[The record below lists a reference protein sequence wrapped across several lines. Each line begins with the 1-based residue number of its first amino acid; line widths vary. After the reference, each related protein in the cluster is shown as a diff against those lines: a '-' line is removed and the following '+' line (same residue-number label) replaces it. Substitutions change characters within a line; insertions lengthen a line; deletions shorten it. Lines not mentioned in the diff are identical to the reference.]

1 MIARCA
7 TRPESM
13 RPRASRW
20 CQHGQAHVGEAAGDG
35 VIEELLPLG
44 VVAVESREER
54 LDITLSPEEEAA
66 CGQMTVRRR
75 REFRTARRCAQ
86 LALVRLGLPPA
97 PIPIGP
103 HGEPRWPLG
112 VVGSITHCAGYRACA
127 LARAHEVAAVGI
139 DAERDA
145 ALPRGVLN
153 AITAAGEITQ
163 LRELMEST
171 PEVHWDRL
179 AFSVKEAVYKIQFA
193 IAKRHLEL
201 DDVFV
206 AFDPGEQIFRAR
218 LPAPGVVVDD
228 CHLTVL
234 HGRWLSRD
242 GLVLTAVALGRL
254 GMDPPQSVARPVGSR
269 IQRASFV
276 GCADRRSERRSSSA
290 A

>member
-66 CGQMTVRRR
+66 CGQMTVRRQ

-153 AITAAGEITQ
+153 AITASRRDNSAARVDGVHSRGALGPVGVQ
-163 LRELMEST
+163 RQGGGLQDPVCDRQT
-171 PEVHWDRL
+171 P
-179 AFSVKEAVYKIQFA
+179 
-193 IAKRHLEL
+193 
-201 DDVFV
+201 
-206 AFDPGEQIFRAR
+206 PRAR
-218 LPAPGVVVDD
+218 
-228 CHLTVL
+228 
-234 HGRWLSRD
+234 
-242 GLVLTAVALGRL
+242 
-254 GMDPPQSVARPVGSR
+254 
-269 IQRASFV
+269 
-276 GCADRRSERRSSSA
+276 
-290 A
+290 